1 MGLAGPQFLHLYNRS
16 HIFVTDLLG
25 EVGVSHEIKDKNHAQ
40 AEGPQKISKPC
51 PSYPP
56 FSLFPA
62 AGGCVSCSEM
72 LCSFKAH
79 LNPRDRVSL
88 WDLVGK
94 DTAFEVCCH
103 PVAASQAPFE
113 KYEDLEGSL
122 GAVIGF
128 PTSQSHSLMPCLTPL
143 PPPHPQLGTTPLII
157 AAQMCHTD
165 LCRLLLQQ
173 GAAANDQDLQ
183 GR

>member
-1 MGLAGPQFLHLYNRS
+1 MSKLYPTS
-16 HIFVTDLLG
+16 M
-25 EVGVSHEIKDKNHAQ
+25 
-40 AEGPQKISKPC
+40 
-51 PSYPP
+51 PS

-62 AGGCVSCSEM
+62 AGGCISCSEM

-88 WDLVGK
+88 WDLWGK
-94 DTAFEVCCH
+94 DTVLDIRCH
-103 PVAASQAPFE
+103 QVVASQAPFE
-113 KYEDLEGSL
+113 KCGKASSAAQGQLYRD
-122 GAVIGF
+122 F
-128 PTSQSHSLMPCLTPL
+128 PTSQGQSLMFHSSPNS
-143 PPPHPQLGTTPLII
+143 HQLGTTPLII

-173 GAAANDQDLQ
+173 GAAVNDQDLQ